1 MSGRKYKST
10 AFAAIH
16 SAVKGMH
23 RARTVGETTMLH
35 FDEICLAAKSKLVPH
50 EVKQIRKSCNCEDSG
65 LRQSVCD
72 RCSHPHE

>member
-1 MSGRKYKST
+1 MTGSKYKST

-23 RARTVGETTMLH
+23 RAGTVNKATMVH
-35 FDEICLAAKSKLVPH
+35 FDEICLAATSKVIPNAIK
-50 EVKQIRKSCNCEDSG
+50 EIRKACNCEDSG
-65 LRQSVCD
+65 QRQSVCD